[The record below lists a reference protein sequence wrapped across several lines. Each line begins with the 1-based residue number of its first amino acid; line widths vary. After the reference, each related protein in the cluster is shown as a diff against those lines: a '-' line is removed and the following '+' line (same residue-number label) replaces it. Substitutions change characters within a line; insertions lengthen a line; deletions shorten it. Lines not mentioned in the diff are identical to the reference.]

1 MKTTLIL
8 SDDVVQRLKNRG
20 VQEGR
25 SMSSLVEEALVRFL
39 AEPARADKPAAPQL
53 PSFAAGVPVVDI
65 ADREALA
72 AVMDQQ

>member
-39 AEPARADKPAAPQL
+39 DDAGPASTPEPADL
-53 PSFAAGVPVVDI
+53 PSFHAGVPHVDI

-72 AVMDQQ
+72 AVMDHP